1 MGVAYNTNIVRDGLV
16 LYLDAANKKSYPATG
31 TVWNDLSGNG
41 RNGTLS
47 NSPSFSSGSFLFDG
61 TNQLVTIP
69 NNIQFGST
77 SFSIEMVVKF
87 PLLNYDAICSWNGDG
102 FNTGAK
108 GLSIRFRSP
117 GANIEY
123 ALNDGTG
130 VATRL
135 QIPNLALNTW
145 YHITYTHNFN
155 GVISAYVNSQFIDSV
170 DYTSSGNSTYSDVYD
185 LLLARDSNDFGNIH
199 LPIFKVYNRVL
210 SAAEV
215 QQNFNAVRGRYNV

>member
-1 MGVAYNTNIVRDGLV
+1 MGIAYNTSIVRDGLV

-31 TVWNDLSGNG
+31 TTWNDLSGNG

-47 NSPSFSSGSFLFDG
+47 NSPSFSGGSFLFDG

-77 SFSIEMVVKF
+77 SFSIEMVVKI
-87 PLLNYDAICSWNGDG
+87 PTLNYEAICSWNNDG
-102 FNTGAK
+102 FNTDSK

-123 ALNDGTG
+123 ALNDGAG

-135 QIPNLALNTW
+135 QIPSLALNTW

-155 GVISAYVNSQFIDSV
+155 GVISAYVNSVFIDSMN
-170 DYTSSGNSTYSDVYD
+170 YSSSGNSPYSDVYN

-199 LPIFKVYNRVL
+199 LPIFKVYNRAL